1 MGRGKR
7 RGVVSLGLTLVA
19 AGSAAGLGI
28 LALTV
33 APTVVIG
40 EVRAADGSPASHVP
54 VSAGAHTAFTD
65 ASGRYMLTLIP
76 RRTRELTIDT
86 TGFVPITTRLRS
98 DRGFI
103 ERLDLRLDHSPRVFG
118 RVLDEAGAPLADA
131 RVMLFVSS
139 RFSPEQLPKEATT
152 VEKGSFL
159 FEDLPVGE
167 AVIRVERVGY
177 VTSQEQLTLNG
188 ETRYQRI
195 LRLERERG
203 QLRVVTEP
211 AGATIAVTG
220 SPAGCTSP
228 CELVLES
235 GDYHIT
241 VSVPKFVPLEVDTQI
256 FHKQA
261 TVLMPKLERMMG
273 HLQVTGPA
281 GATVLLNGAAVGQTP
296 WEADL
301 PTDPYTVQVL
311 AAHHWPGWATAEVR
325 WRENTA
331 VEIATPGFSRHPDRA
346 TWLAGLEGYVAR
358 LEGRYGV
365 AVMDLDGGAPFGA
378 HMDEIFTA
386 ASVNKLPIAVTVYR
400 EVEAGRLKMEDEWEM
415 LPGDVTSGTGV
426 LKYKAPGNKFT
437 VRELLETLIRQSDNT
452 AASMFRRVLG
462 NEKIDANMAELG
474 APNTRQL
481 GVTTPRETLGLLALV
496 WRGQLLTADHR
507 DELLTLLKTTA
518 FNDRISAGV
527 PAGIPVAHKIGTY
540 GSAVNDV
547 GIVFATRPYIVC
559 VFTNTGDWDGAVQ
572 AIRTISA
579 ALYEFEL

>member
-1 MGRGKR
+1 M
-7 RGVVSLGLTLVA
+7 LA
-19 AGSAAGLGI
+19 AVGSPVGLGI

-40 EVRAADGSPASHVP
+40 EVRAADGSPIDHVL
-54 VSAGAHTAFTD
+54 VSAGARTAFTD
-65 ASGRYMLTLIP
+65 ASGRYTLTLVP
-76 RRTRELTIDT
+76 RRTLELSIDT
-86 TGFVPITTRLRS
+86 TGFVPITAPLRPN
-98 DRGFI
+98 RGFI
-103 ERLDLRLDHSPRVFG
+103 EQLNLRLDHSPRVFG
-118 RVLDEAGAPLADA
+118 RVLDEAGAPLAEA

-139 RFSPEQLPKEATT
+139 RSSLEQLPRERTT
-152 VEKGSFL
+152 GEKGSFL

-167 AVIRVERVGY
+167 AIIRVERAGY
-177 VTSQEQLTLNG
+177 VMTEEQLTLNR
-188 ETRYQRI
+188 EMTYERN
-195 LRLERERG
+195 LRLEREHG

-211 AGATIAVTG
+211 TGATVAVTG
-220 SPAGCTSP
+220 STAACASP

-241 VSVPKFVPLEVDTQI
+241 VSAPKFVPLEVDTQI

-261 TVLMPKLERMMG
+261 TVLTPKLERMMG
-273 HLQVTGPA
+273 HLQVAGPA
-281 GATVLLNGAAVGQTP
+281 GATVLLNGTAVGQTP

-311 AAHHWPGWATAEVR
+311 AAHRWPGWATAEVR

-346 TWLAGLEGYVAR
+346 TWLSGLEGYLAGR
-358 LEGRYGV
+358 EGRYGV
-365 AVMDLDGGAPFGA
+365 AVADLDGGASFGTR
-378 HMDEIFTA
+378 MDEIFTA
-386 ASVNKLPIAVTVYR
+386 ASVNKLPIALTVYR
-400 EVEAGRLKMEDEWEM
+400 EVEAGRLTMEDEWEM

-426 LKYKAPGNKFT
+426 LKYRAPGSKFT
-437 VRELLETLIRQSDNT
+437 VRELLDTLIRQSDNT

-462 NEKIDANMAELG
+462 NEKIDAYMAELG

-540 GSAVNDV
+540 GSAINDV
-547 GIVFATRPYIVC
+547 GIVFGGCPDDRGISGGPSATPMLPLFC
-559 VFTNTGDWDGAVQ
+559 D
-572 AIRTISA
+572 
-579 ALYEFEL
+579 